1 MAFSPTPPDKDPN
14 HIKRVYEA
22 YGLAMYQ
29 AQCLEKQLAMVY
41 ATHSKPPRRIT
52 KEELEQKLTRN
63 FEQTFG
69 RLFGDM
75 RRTVYLTSDFESRM
89 QSAVDKR
96 NWLAHDYF
104 WDRAG
109 HFPTD
114 PGRETMIRELTELAE
129 QFDTMDQ
136 QLDTVYRKWLERNG
150 ITKEHAQRALDE
162 MIERARHS

>member
-1 MAFSPTPPDKDPN
+1 MAFLPTLLDKDPS

-52 KEELEQKLTRN
+52 KEELEQNLTRN

-75 RRTVYLTSDFESRM
+75 RRTVHLSPDFESRV
-89 QSAVDKR
+89 QSAVNKR
-96 NWLAHDYF
+96 NWLAH
-104 WDRAG
+104 
-109 HFPTD
+109 
-114 PGRETMIRELTELAE
+114 
-129 QFDTMDQ
+129 
-136 QLDTVYRKWLERNG
+136 
-150 ITKEHAQRALDE
+150 
-162 MIERARHS
+162 